1 MFYRYENP
9 DAFNK
14 ESENYKEQRLLYL
27 KEGLVL
33 AKELRKMLPLEV
45 DLYYDGDRVDF
56 LPEEEKKRLCHL
68 QSSGTNSGYSWENWY
83 YYPYV
88 TLLDKQEDIC
98 RKAVHDMP
106 DDPGSE

>member
-1 MFYRYENP
+1 
-9 DAFNK
+9 
-14 ESENYKEQRLLYL
+14 
-27 KEGLVL
+27 
-33 AKELRKMLPLEV
+33 MLPLEV

-68 QSSGTNSGYSWENWY
+68 QSSGTSSGYSWENWY

-98 RKAVHDMP
+98 RKAVPEISDDLESEEESFEFTP
-106 DDPGSE
+106 DEWEAFIKYHYDKMQKEKSNHKLNDNV